1 MSGAYTIQQVS
12 DRRQEAAFLEVSR
25 IVYRDDP
32 NWICPLDA
40 QLRGIFDPRKNSYF
54 SHGDARRW
62 ILRDK
67 AGRLCGRIAAF
78 VDNEK
83 KVNEEIKA
91 GGIGFFE
98 CVNDQIA
105 ANLLFDAAVA
115 WLKELGVEAADGP
128 INFGENDRFWGL
140 LVEGFTPTSFTTN
153 YHHPY
158 YRSLFENYG
167 FRAYYDMTTNTVD
180 LGKPMDERFARIA
193 AWLQA
198 KDGVSIRHPEKNNL
212 EEYAQHFRTIYNDA
226 WQFHEAYKPITEDR
240 AMKFAREMKFL
251 FISKMMP
258 FAFVRNEPAGFLVCT
273 PDLNQVFKS
282 QNGKLGLFDKF
293 LFSRRSR
300 NDFSWYRQ
308 RGVLTR
314 GHALA
319 IGIRPRFQQYGLETG
334 MMMSSIDE
342 VRKMGFKTIELRWA
356 GDFNPKIVRLHAAVG
371 ATQAHKH
378 ITYRYLFDPTR
389 EFRKYS
395 EIPMNTREQLAHK

>member
-1 MSGAYTIQQVS
+1 MTYSIHSVVNKRDGR
-12 DRRQEAAFLEVSR
+12 DFLDVSR
-25 IVYRDDP
+25 HIYRHEP
-32 NWICPLDA
+32 NWICPLDG
-40 QLRGIFDPRKNSYF
+40 QLNGIFDPSKNSYF
-54 SHGDARRW
+54 THGTAERW
-62 ILRDK
+62 VLRD
-67 AGRLCGRIAAF
+67 GTGSLCGRIAAF
-78 VDNEK
+78 TDDEK
-83 KVNEEIKA
+83 KVNADVIA

-98 CVNDQIA
+98 CTDDQQA
-105 ANLLFDAAVA
+105 ANLLFDTAAA
-115 WLKELGVEAADGP
+115 WLKGKGVEAMDGP

-158 YRSLFENYG
+158 YQRLFEKYG
-167 FRAYYDMTTNTVD
+167 FRAYYEMTTNTVD
-180 LGKPMDERFARIA
+180 LGRQMDTRFERIA
-193 AWLQA
+193 GWLSD
-198 KDGVSIRHPEKNNL
+198 KNDITFRHPTRDTL

-226 WQFHEAYKPITEDR
+226 WQFHQEYKPLTEDR

-258 FAFVRNEPAGFLVCT
+258 FAFVRDEPAGFLICT
-273 PDLNQVFKS
+273 PDLNQVFRS
-282 QNGKLGLFDKF
+282 QNGKLNLLDKF

-300 NDFSWYRQ
+300 NDFSWYRK
-308 RGVLTR
+308 RGILTR

-334 MMMSSIDE
+334 MMMSSIEE

-389 EFRKYS
+389 EFRKYA
-395 EIPMNTREQLAHK
+395 EIPMNTREQKARS